1 MTEKV
6 FKITSK
12 ENLLLF
18 LYFGIGFFEI
28 IAEYYNNTT
37 LMYVLKPLLVPILA
51 LLYWIKSKEKNIH
64 FLFSLFFVLLANI
77 FFISKDFYSIVIAS
91 VFLITY
97 RGLIIYVVMKRVI
110 INSFLP
116 VFLGSIPFGVLFGYL
131 TFLTMNELG
140 KGLFIYFVQVLF
152 LSFLGGLSLSNYMIE
167 ESKKNFWLLVHVVLF
182 AFIQFILVLKLYY
195 LSIIIFQPISMLF
208 YIIAQFGIYKF
219 MLLSEA
225 KSTKE

>member
-1 MTEKV
+1 
-6 FKITSK
+6 
-12 ENLLLF
+12 
-18 LYFGIGFFEI
+18 
-28 IAEYYNNTT
+28 
-37 LMYVLKPLLVPILA
+37 MYVLKPLLVPILA
-51 LLYWIKSKEKNIH
+51 LLYWLKSKERNGY

-97 RGLIIYVVMKRVI
+97 RGLIIYVVMKKVI

-116 VFLGSIPFGVLFGYL
+116 VFLGSIPFGALFIYL

-140 KGLFIYFVQVLF
+140 NGLYIYFVQVLF
-152 LSFLGGLSLSNYMIE
+152 LSFLGGIALSNYMIE

-195 LSIIIFQPISMLF
+195 LSISIFQPMSMGF

-219 MLLSEA
+219 MLLSEE
-225 KSTKE
+225 KSITE

>member
-1 MTEKV
+1 MTDKVLNIANKEKV
-6 FKITSK
+6 
-12 ENLLLF
+12 LLF

-37 LMYVLKPLLVPILA
+37 FMYILKPLLVPILA
-51 LLYWIKSKEKNIH
+51 FLYWIKSNEKNSY

-91 VFLITY
+91 VFLLTY
-97 RGLIIYVVMKRVI
+97 RGLIIYVVMKKVV

-116 VFLGSIPFGVLFGYL
+116 VFLGSIPFGALFIYL

-140 KGLFIYFVQVLF
+140 KGLYIYFVQVLF

-182 AFIQFILVLKLYY
+182 ALIQFILVLKLYY
-195 LSIIIFQPISMLF
+195 LSILIFQPISMVF
-208 YIIAQFGIYKF
+208 YIIAQYGIYKF
-219 MLLSEA
+219 MLLSEE
-225 KSTKE
+225 KNTTE

>member
-1 MTEKV
+1 MKEKV

-12 ENLLLF
+12 ENVLLF

-37 LMYVLKPLLVPILA
+37 FMYVLKPLLVPILA

-140 KGLFIYFVQVLF
+140 KGLYIYFVQILF

-195 LSIIIFQPISMLF
+195 LSIIIFQPISMGF

-219 MLLSEA
+219 MILSEV